1 MRYFL
6 ILLLLFCG
14 ICTYAQ
20 AQFYTTQYRP
30 PLQWEQLKTPHFK
43 IVYTTGNDSIALRT
57 GQILEEQYASIQKLV
72 GGELNNFP
80 VILNDYNDRS
90 NGFVT
95 SHHFR
100 SEIELPPMKGKSLNP
115 QTGGWLENV
124 VPHELVHAL
133 QYSNLGSYNLPRFIS
148 LFSPDIARSFH
159 GAIPS
164 GINEGLAV
172 YHETKNVSSKGG
184 RGNFPLFTNQFE
196 STFKSGRRW
205 SMGQMLQRSSDTRPF
220 NRHYIGGYT
229 FTNWLHQNYGE
240 NVSRETLNFYMNYPF
255 LGYGAALRHT
265 TGKWP
270 GQLYDQL
277 VKEKQESLNGKK
289 EPITSY
295 QTLSIPFKG
304 REIRRPKWLSDS
316 TLVFYGSFYNARPGF
331 YRYDLESEEIK
342 QLVSTNSVGDYR
354 YDLSE
359 DRSKMIFGYYQADP
373 IYDNTS
379 KAELI
384 EFNFSTEAQKKITKD
399 GRVYAPAYIDIENE
413 LWALQTRP
421 ASSAIASVAADS
433 ISEVFSHPD
442 YEITAIIT
450 HPQNHQVAVIANK
463 SGDQALWIARRNQL
477 SQELHGAPDVSFENG
492 SVFDPEWHPDE
503 NKLLFSSDFT
513 GNQQIYEFNIDKNT
527 IHQLTNTSFNAFEGS
542 YSPDGQRIA
551 FIRQHKNERLPAILN
566 QTDFLNKS
574 IEPEKWQTSETTT
587 TVTTSSIV
595 SDSVFTESKRLKTD
609 SYTTGGRWLKPRT
622 ILPAFKEVGN
632 NNTYQAGFSLHSNSL
647 LADQSYSAEFTFFED
662 RGWYEITY
670 QNKSFYPGFKAQLYS
685 EPDYLA
691 FESER
696 GNVLTLLRQNRAL
709 SLSVPLNVRFNNN
722 IYSSSVYLEPEI
734 RYSQIRFFDT
744 REELPPSEF
753 SSLAVANLYS
763 QFNIRLQQNIRDVQ
777 PNTGITLFSEI
788 EHYLSDR
795 ELSFAINNGEIQL
808 TQPRS
813 TALRGGLFS
822 YFSPLRRWNQSLR
835 IGLQGLTQSGLI
847 FNNQSL
853 VSDGFSEQVLPTAN
867 NLLSLSTRYT
877 IPLIFADDG
886 GFLLPFYL
894 KNLYLV
900 AFSNSVTSPASA
912 DWYKQSRS
920 VFGLQLRTQFRISNL
935 SFDIGVGYGYEP
947 TRKNHQFFIDSF

>member
-1 MRYFL
+1 MRNFL
-6 ILLLLFCG
+6 VLLLLFCG

-30 PLQWEQLKTPHFK
+30 PQQLEQLRTPHFK
-43 IVYTTGNDSIALRT
+43 IVYATGNDSIALRT
-57 GQILEEQYASIQKLV
+57 GQILEEQYGSVQKLV
-72 GGELNNFP
+72 GGELNDFP

-100 SEIELPPMKGKSLNP
+100 SEIEFPPIKGKSLNP

-133 QYSNLGSYNLPRFIS
+133 QYSNLGSNNLPQFIS
-148 LFSPDIARSFH
+148 LFSPDVARSFH

-172 YHETKNVSSKGG
+172 YHETKSVSAQGG
-184 RGNFPLFTNQFE
+184 RGNFPLFTNQFKA
-196 STFKSGRRW
+196 TFKSNRRW

-220 NRHYIGGYT
+220 NRHYIGGYA
-229 FTNWLHQNYGE
+229 FTNWLHQNFGE
-240 NVSRETLNFYMNYPF
+240 NISRETLSFYMNYPF

-277 VKEKQESLNGKK
+277 VKDKQKTLRGPSS
-289 EPITSY
+289 SY

-331 YRYDLESEEIK
+331 YRYDLDSEEIK
-342 QLVSTNSVGDYR
+342 RILTTNSVGDYR
-354 YDLSE
+354 YDLSG

-373 IYDNTS
+373 IYDNTT
-379 KAELI
+379 KAELL
-384 EFNFSTEAQKKITKD
+384 EFDFSTNTRKQITKG
-399 GRVYAPAYIDIENE
+399 GRVYAPTYVKDDE

-421 ASSAIASVAADS
+421 ASSAITSVTADS
-433 ISEVFSHPD
+433 ISEVFSRRD
-442 YEITAIIT
+442 YEITAVT
-450 HPQNHQVAVIANK
+450 AHPKSHQHQIAIIANK
-463 SGDQALWIARRNQL
+463 DGNQALWIARRSQL
-477 SQELHGAPDVSFENG
+477 SQELHGTPDVSFKNG

-513 GNQQIYEFNIDKNT
+513 GIQQLYEFNLDENT
-527 IHQLTNTSFNAFEGS
+527 IREMTNTPFNAFEGS

-566 QTDFLNKS
+566 QSDFLNKT
-574 IEPEKWQTSETTT
+574 IEPDKWQTSETTT
-587 TVTTSSIV
+587 TVTTSPVV
-595 SDSVFTESKRLKTD
+595 SDSVYAQSKHWETD
-609 SYTTGGRWLKPRT
+609 TYTTGGRWLKPRT
-622 ILPAFKEVGN
+622 ILPSFKEVGN
-632 NNTYQAGFSLHSNSL
+632 SNNYQAGFALHSNSL
-647 LADQSYSAEFTFFED
+647 LADQSYSAEFTYFKD
-662 RGWYEITY
+662 RSWYEITY
-670 QNKSFYPGFKAQLYS
+670 QNKSFFPGFKAKLYS

-691 FESER
+691 FEQEDR
-696 GNVLTLLRQNRAL
+696 GLFTLLRQNRAL
-709 SLSVPLNVRFNNN
+709 SLSIPLNVRLNNN
-722 IYSSSVYLEPEI
+722 IYSSSVYIEPEI

-744 REELPPSEF
+744 REELPSSDF
-753 SSLAVANLYS
+753 SDLAVANLYS

-795 ELSFAINNGEIQL
+795 ELSFAVNNGEIQL
-808 TQPRS
+808 TQPQS
-813 TALRGGLFS
+813 TALRAGMFS
-822 YFSPLRRWNQSLR
+822 YFSPLRRWNQSFR
-835 IGLQGLTQSGLI
+835 VGLQGLTQSGLI

-853 VSDGFSEQVLPTAN
+853 VSDGFSEKVLPTAN

-877 IPLIFADDG
+877 IPLAFADNG

-900 AFSNSVTSPASA
+900 AFSNSVTSPASTN
-912 DWYKQSRS
+912 WYERSRS
-920 VFGLQLRTQFRISNL
+920 VFGLQLRMQFRISNL
-935 SFDIGVGYGYEP
+935 SFDIGAGYGYEP